1 MVLSQRVDLVSMMNL
16 SVLILT
22 LNEECNLTD
31 CINSVRWSDDIVVL
45 DSFSTDRTVMIAK
58 EMGARLVQRR
68 FDNYA
73 AQRNAGLNEVS
84 YKYPWVLMLDADERV
99 TPELCVEMR
108 SATDTAEP
116 TISLFHMRR
125 KDYWFGQWLR
135 RSSGYPTW
143 FGRLVRVGYVTVE
156 REINEEYVAH
166 GESRFLKEH
175 LIHYPFNKKVS
186 YWLERHNRYSSME
199 AASLLVERRE
209 KLVVQ
214 GLWSVN
220 PVARRK
226 TMKQIAYRLPG
237 RPLWIFLYL
246 YVMRGGVL
254 DGRVG
259 LRYSILRAIY
269 EYMIDL
275 KVKEWVGD
283 QNAEALNTINHSQ
296 QSLVPC
302 RSFRDEPAPR

>member
-1 MVLSQRVDLVSMMNL
+1 MMNL

-31 CINSVRWSDDIVVL
+31 CLNSVRWSDDIVVL
-45 DSFSTDRTVMIAK
+45 DSFSSDQTVTIAR
-58 EMGARLVQRR
+58 EMGARVVQRR

-84 YKYPWVLMLDADERV
+84 YKHSWVLMLDADERV
-99 TPELCVEMR
+99 TPELCAEMQ
-108 SATDTAEP
+108 SAVDTAELSV
-116 TISLFHMRR
+116 SLFHMRR

-143 FGRLVRVGYVTVE
+143 FGRLVRVGHVTVQ
-156 REINEEYVAH
+156 REINEQYVAH

-175 LIHYPFNKKVS
+175 LLHYPFNKKVA

-199 AASLLVERRE
+199 ATALVVERQGMVELR
-209 KLVVQ
+209 

-220 PVARRK
+220 PIVRRK
-226 TMKQIAYRLPG
+226 TLKQIAYRLPG
-237 RPLWIFLYL
+237 RPLWIFMYLYL
-246 YVMRGGVL
+246 MRGGFL

-259 LRYSILRAIY
+259 LRYSALRAIY

-275 KVKEWVGD
+275 KVKEGL
-283 QNAEALNTINHSQ
+283 AERTIQESGRAHFCPQSELPSRQFREEPIPQ
-296 QSLVPC
+296 QT
-302 RSFRDEPAPR
+302 RM

>member
-1 MVLSQRVDLVSMMNL
+1 MMNL

-31 CINSVRWSDDIVVL
+31 CLNSVRWSDDIVVL
-45 DSFSTDRTVMIAK
+45 DSFSSDQTVTIAR
-58 EMGARLVQRR
+58 EMGARVVQRR

-84 YKYPWVLMLDADERV
+84 YKHSWVLMLDADERV
-99 TPELCVEMR
+99 TPELCVEMQ
-108 SATDTAEP
+108 SAVDTAELSV
-116 TISLFHMRR
+116 SLFHMRR

-143 FGRLVRVGYVTVE
+143 FGRLVRVGHVTVQ
-156 REINEEYVAH
+156 REINEQYVAH

-175 LIHYPFNKKVS
+175 LLHYPFNKKVA

-199 AASLLVERRE
+199 ATALVVERQGMVELR
-209 KLVVQ
+209 

-220 PVARRK
+220 PIIRRK
-226 TMKQIAYRLPG
+226 TLKQIAYRLPG
-237 RPLWIFLYL
+237 RPLWIFMYLYL
-246 YVMRGGVL
+246 MRGGFL

-259 LRYSILRAIY
+259 LRYSALRAIY

-275 KVKEWVGD
+275 KVKEGL
-283 QNAEALNTINHSQ
+283 AERTIQESGRAHLCPQSELPSRQFREEPIPQ
-296 QSLVPC
+296 QT
-302 RSFRDEPAPR
+302 RM